1 MRAATQDIKARTK
14 QVRVALGMT
23 KAQIADE
30 LGIARSAWV
39 QYEDPREKRCITL
52 EVASKLKEAYGFS
65 LDWLYFGERLH
76 DMPASIVERL
86 RKAG

>member
-1 MRAATQDIKARTK
+1 
-14 QVRVALGMT
+14 MT
-23 KAQIADE
+23 KAQLADE

-39 QYEDPREKRCITL
+39 QYEDPDEKRCITL

-86 RKAG
+86 RKAV